1 MSWLPSRVD
10 FGLFYFMHGFDV
22 ALELGGEALHWRARY
37 LPRSDV
43 RWRRWEFRR
52 QGGGHGDFA
61 TPAWYVVCLM
71 YRKEVYVGGLHGM
84 SEKRNVQKRM

>member
-1 MSWLPSRVD
+1 
-10 FGLFYFMHGFDV
+10 MHGFDV
-22 ALELGGEALHWRARY
+22 ALELGGERCTGGRDICHDQMFDGAGG
-37 LPRSDV
+37 
-43 RWRRWEFRR
+43 EFRR

-71 YRKEVYVGGLHGM
+71 YQKEVNVGGLHGM